1 MQEIGYGNSL
11 DVGIRGY
18 GTPDFHIFGS
28 RTTALMISNEEIEDI
43 TKTIKSLDKLGALL
57 KGVSKIIENK
67 TKR

>member
-1 MQEIGYGNSL
+1 MGLKIS
-11 DVGIRGY
+11 I
-18 GTPDFHIFGS
+18 FFGS

-43 TKTIKSLDKLGALL
+43 TKAIKSLDKLGALL

>member
-1 MQEIGYGNSL
+1 MGLQIS
-11 DVGIRGY
+11 
-18 GTPDFHIFGS
+18 IFFDS

-57 KGVSKIIENK
+57 KGVSKITENK